1 MKMKA
6 RINTIFAAVA
16 AIGLTACSKPEPA
29 PTPTGTDM
37 SVTVR
42 MSDYKSGGVAIAGET
57 SWEGLKACLFKD
69 GVMSAVYDNPVQNN
83 DVYMFNI
90 DKNAGTLYVL
100 TAADDIVNLNSLLNE
115 GISERDWLALT
126 AGTKNGKPVRFAAGT
141 VTLSGEKTASVNV
154 SRGFARVDL
163 KMETI
168 GEAYVEDLTFVG
180 ANTSTP
186 IFTDATT
193 DNHGDITFIPET
205 AYTTDT
211 PGVAYLYA
219 QDNNITVQAQATIN
233 GKSYTLE
240 TTMPQPVNRNSIYV
254 LTLTKDSIDNDA
266 HMSVEEWSPGSDT
279 DLQPDWDEPI
289 VIDIANSALPSDV
302 TVSDNGTVITMPYTA
317 RDFTL
322 AMQCNDELEIVS
334 ISGDRLAMEATVA
347 TDNGMNIFRIR
358 KPLYAPGMPSETIK
372 VQFRRKGLNETYPE
386 DVLEVHMSANPT
398 IMSGEMS
405 FDADTYTCDFER
417 YIDNELGRITTPE
430 GKTISVEFGNGEDP
444 WIKLSALEGDATT
457 YRVVAGWKPNDP
469 TANGRVQSA
478 TLVIANADGSDREEY
493 TVSRRNYGLPVTWM
507 HGVWW
512 CKYNARGNSRS
523 FEDQILSSNDPAA
536 AAGKSVFNYLRDCSA
551 EEFYDIWGWAY
562 QGDSGIGMRVIDDN
576 GKLVMDGFSA
586 SSSVHINKLPA
597 DALSPDGYELPSME
611 EFNRIFD
618 ATDYIWMMWNGTH
631 TLRQPWEGH
640 SQVKRE
646 QRRRNDITIG
656 SVQTT
661 DLLYIS
667 MWSPDFTE
675 YEPIT
680 WYGPG
685 AQWNTDGIMHSSHYN
700 NILFGVYSPEGSGWY
715 ISGGM
720 QNLYM
725 TKNGAGTKDTR
736 ILRFKKSPVEYIYE

>member
-57 SWEGLKACLFKD
+57 SWDGLKACLFED

-83 DVYMFNI
+83 DGYMFNI

-168 GEAYVEDLTFVG
+168 GEASVENLTFVG
-180 ANTSTP
+180 ASISTP

-193 DNHGDITFIPET
+193 DNHGDITFTPEN

-219 QDNNITVQAQATIN
+219 QDNDITVQAQATIN

-240 TTMPQPVNRNSIYV
+240 TTMPHPVNRNSIYV

-347 TDNGMNIFRIR
+347 TTNGMNIFRIR

-430 GKTISVEFGNGEDP
+430 GKTISVEFGNDEDP

-656 SVQTT
+656 SVKAT

>member
-69 GVMSAVYDNPVQNN
+69 GVMSAVYDTPVQNN
-83 DVYMFNI
+83 DGYIFNI

-512 CKYNARGNSRS
+512 CKYNTRGNSRS

-656 SVQTT
+656 SVKAT